1 MNFKVVEGNI
11 KKGVPISKAI
21 IAGDYIFV
29 SGEVAF
35 DQTGSIIKGGIET
48 ETKTILDSI
57 SKTLKNANS
66 SLEEIVKTTVW
77 LKNVNDFSHFNKVYA
92 EYFPGK
98 KPARSTV
105 RADLMVDAKI
115 EIEAVAYSPKKN
127 I

>member
-35 DQTGSIIKGGIET
+35 DQTGNIIKGGIEI

-77 LKNVNDFSHFNKVYA
+77 LKNVNDFSHFNKGIA
-92 EYFPGK
+92 HTEQ
-98 KPARSTV
+98 
-105 RADLMVDAKI
+105 
-115 EIEAVAYSPKKN
+115 
-127 I
+127 

>member
-1 MNFKVVEGNI
+1 MTFKVVKGNVKEGI
-11 KKGVPISKAI
+11 PISKAI

-35 DQTGSIIKGGIET
+35 DDTGEIVKGGIEA
-48 ETKTILDSI
+48 ETRQVLDSI
-57 SKTLKNANS
+57 SNTLKNANS

-77 LKNVNDFSHFNKVYA
+77 LKNVIDFNQFNKIYA

-115 EIEAVAYSPKKN
+115 EIEVIAYSPK

>member
-1 MNFKVVEGNI
+1 MTFKVVQGNVKEGI
-11 KKGVPISKAI
+11 PISKAI

-35 DQTGSIIKGGIET
+35 DDTGEIVKGGIEA
-48 ETKTILDSI
+48 ETRQVLDSI
-57 SKTLKNANS
+57 SNTLKNANS

-77 LKNVNDFSHFNKVYA
+77 LKNVIDFNQFNKIYA

-115 EIEAVAYSPKKN
+115 EIEVIAYSPK

>member
-1 MNFKVVEGNI
+1 MTFKVVQGNVKEGI
-11 KKGVPISKAI
+11 PISKAI

-35 DQTGSIIKGGIET
+35 DDTGEIVKGGIEA
-48 ETKTILDSI
+48 ETRQVLDSI
-57 SKTLKNANS
+57 SNTLKNANS

-77 LKNVNDFSHFNKVYA
+77 LKNVIDFNQFNKIYA

-98 KPARSTV
+98 KPTRSTV

-115 EIEAVAYSPKKN
+115 EIEVIAYSPK

>member
-1 MNFKVVEGNI
+1 MTFKVVKGNVKEGI
-11 KKGVPISKAI
+11 PISKAI

-35 DQTGSIIKGGIET
+35 DDTGEIVKGGIEA
-48 ETKTILDSI
+48 ETRQVLDSI
-57 SKTLKNANS
+57 SNTLKNANS

-77 LKNVNDFSHFNKVYA
+77 LKNVIDFSQFNKIYA

-115 EIEAVAYSPKKN
+115 EIEVIAYSPK

>member
-1 MNFKVVEGNI
+1 MTFKVVEGSV

-21 IAGDYIFV
+21 ISGDYIFV

-35 DQTGSIIKGGIET
+35 DDTGEIVKGGIEA
-48 ETKTILDSI
+48 ETRQVLDSI
-57 SKTLKNANS
+57 SNTLKGANS

-77 LKNVNDFSHFNKVYA
+77 LKNVNDFSQFNKIYA

-98 KPARSTV
+98 KPTRSTV

-115 EIEAVAYSPKKN
+115 EIEAIAYSPK

>member
-1 MNFKVVEGNI
+1 MTFKVVEGNV

-21 IAGDYIFV
+21 ISGDYIFV

-35 DQTGSIIKGGIET
+35 DDTGEIVKGGIEA
-48 ETKTILDSI
+48 ETRQVLDSI
-57 SKTLKNANS
+57 SNTLKGANS

-77 LKNVNDFSHFNKVYA
+77 LKNINDFSQFNKIYA

-115 EIEAVAYSPKKN
+115 EIEAIAYSPK